1 MTSAGWLGLSDEVMK
16 VKLQAQLDQGMT
28 FIKMKVGAD
37 VEEDKRRLTIARE
50 MMGDDKTLMIDANQV
65 WGVDQAIEW
74 VKELAPFKPLFIEE
88 PISPDDVLGHRKVAE
103 GVRPLGIG
111 VATGEMCMNKVLFKQ
126 FIMHDAL
133 DFVQIDSTR
142 LAGPSEVLAVLL
154 MAHKYKKPVCPHA
167 GGVGLCEMVP
177 HLSMIDYV
185 CVSCSHEG
193 RVLEFVDH
201 LHEHFKDPCVVK
213 GGRYMGPTAPGY
225 NTEMYA
231 ESLDKH
237 SFPSGEVWKA
247 ELAARSA
254 SSAGGAAPGAAAGGG
269 GGD

>member
-1 MTSAGWLGLSDEVMK
+1 MK
-16 VKLQAQLDQGMT
+16 AKLQEQLDQGMT

-37 VEEDKRRLTIARE
+37 VEEDKRRLTIARK

-65 WGVDQAIEW
+65 WEVQQAIDW
-74 VKELAPFKPLFIEE
+74 VKELAEFKPLFIEE
-88 PISPDDVLGHRKVAE
+88 PLSPDDVLGHRKVAE

-133 DFVQIDSTR
+133 DYVQIDSTR

-154 MAHKYKKPVCPHA
+154 MAHKFNKPVCPHA

-177 HLSMIDYV
+177 HLSMIDYT
-185 CVSCSHEG
+185 CVSCSHKG

-231 ESLDKH
+231 KSLEDH
-237 SFPSGEVWKA
+237 SFPDGTVWVK
-247 ELAARSA
+247 ELADRAKEA
-254 SSAGGAAPGAAAGGG
+254 AAGGDGAAAGGAGEEEAAAG
-269 GGD
+269 GAQ